1 MEPVISVHL
10 IESFPLD
17 PIPPPEDLDVG
28 PVTGAFTSV
37 RVTWTPSTATG
48 VAGYRIRYRL
58 QGSDGEVMLTDFIDG
73 RDTDSY
79 TIEGSE

>member
-48 VAGYRIRYRL
+48 VAGYRIQYRL
-58 QGSDGEVMLTDFIDG
+58 QDSDSEADFING
-73 RDTDSY
+73 RDTNSY